1 MDLGNLKGWIMI
13 DAAKI
18 FSGDAT
24 WYLSKSKSFI
34 YFLLV
39 KKTLS
44 QKDLQLVV
52 EVDLALTLSVSP

>member
-1 MDLGNLKGWIMI
+1 MI